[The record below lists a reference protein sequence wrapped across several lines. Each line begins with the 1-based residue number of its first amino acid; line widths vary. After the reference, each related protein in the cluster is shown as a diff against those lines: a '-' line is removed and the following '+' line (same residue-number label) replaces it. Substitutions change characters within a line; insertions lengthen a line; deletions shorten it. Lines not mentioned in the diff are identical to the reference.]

1 MKIGGGFYR
10 DGHRIGELVYV
21 SAFAMRDSRNPQF
34 LTADKATQFSIIVNV
49 SLPKTSDFSAHEWAV
64 GEPET
69 KRPVRIITC
78 HYDTHRTVMVVE
90 LLPATGAN

>member
-10 DGHRIGELVYV
+10 DGQRIGELVYV

-34 LTADKATQFSIIVNV
+34 LSADKATQFSVIVNV
-49 SLPKTSDFSAHEWAV
+49 SLPKTSDFSAHGWEV
-64 GEPET
+64 GESSE

-90 LLPATGAN
+90 LLPAT

>member
-10 DGHRIGELVYV
+10 NGERVGELVYV

-49 SLPKTSDFSAHEWAV
+49 GLPRTVDLTAHHWEV
-64 GEPET
+64 GEE
-69 KRPVRIITC
+69 KSRRPVRIITC
-78 HYDTHRTVMVVE
+78 HYDDRRTMMVVE
-90 LLPATGAN
+90 VLATR

>member
-1 MKIGGGFYR
+1 MKIGGGLYC
-10 DGHRIGELVYV
+10 DGQRIAELVYV

-34 LTADKATQFSIIVNV
+34 LTADKANQFSIIVNV

-64 GEPET
+64 GESDT
-69 KRPVRIITC
+69 RRPVRIITC

-90 LLPATGAN
+90 LLSAT